1 MKGMVELRRL
11 ALADLRSKHPTLPE
25 SAAIPRTYT
34 DRTANGLTRAIIDF
48 IRLRGGYATRINT
61 TGQIRAGKWVKG
73 TTSRGT
79 ADIMAV
85 YQGFHLSIE
94 VKIGRDRM
102 SRHQLATRDNV
113 EAAGGLYFIA
123 RDFQSF
129 FDWITALDK
138 TEGPGGMPEPSK
150 PFPTRSKIQFY
161 EQR

>member
-1 MKGMVELRRL
+1 MTGLQHLKAL
-11 ALADLRSKHPTLPE
+11 ALDQIQRKYPTLPAA
-25 SAAIPRTYT
+25 AAIPRQYS
-34 DRTANGLTRAIIDF
+34 DQTANGLTRAILDYL
-48 IRLRGGYATRINT
+48 RLRGGYATRINT